1 MFKTFFI
8 IKAVESA
15 GIKFSDLRGS
25 GVSLRS
31 QKMKLPA
38 NIGQKKAKALE
49 QTIQEFKVGKY
60 ITTSQFHDE
69 RAKNVII
76 LFRSCS
82 SADRGNIK
90 CIQ

>member
-60 ITTSQFHDE
+60 ITTS
-69 RAKNVII
+69 
-76 LFRSCS
+76 
-82 SADRGNIK
+82 
-90 CIQ
+90 